1 VPPPGAVQERFQ
13 KRKPTLQE
21 NSLSTAIP
29 ELTTMAIELN
39 EGLAEITLNRP
50 ERSNA
55 INQAMWQELRMA
67 FCLGRRER

>member
-1 VPPPGAVQERFQ
+1 
-13 KRKPTLQE
+13 
-21 NSLSTAIP
+21 
-29 ELTTMAIELN
+29 MAIELN

-67 FCLGRRER
+67 FRLGRRER